1 MPTEDRYFLSAAEIE
16 AMEGTEKQHFLN
28 ENAVCLAKTIGDAVG
43 ITGFGIHIMEV
54 QPGRDSTEH
63 HFHFNEDECIYI
75 LSGTGTARI
84 GDEVFDVAAGD
95 FMGYRK
101 GGLAHSLKNTGTEVL
116 RCLTVGNRHKTDVVE
131 FPDQQKRMFRSDGL
145 PWQVVDHADS
155 KARPLPKT

>member
-1 MPTEDRYFLSAAEIE
+1 MSEEQYLLRAADIE
-16 AMEGTEKQHFLN
+16 AMAGTTKQHFLN
-28 ENAVCLAKTIGDAVG
+28 DNAVCVAKTIGDMVG

-75 LSGTGTARI
+75 LSGTGTAMI
-84 GDEVFDVAAGD
+84 GDEVFEVGAGD

-131 FPDQQKRMFRSDGL
+131 FPNKQKRMFRSDGL
-145 PWQVVDHADS
+145 HWQVVDHADS
-155 KARPLPKT
+155 TDRPVPKKD